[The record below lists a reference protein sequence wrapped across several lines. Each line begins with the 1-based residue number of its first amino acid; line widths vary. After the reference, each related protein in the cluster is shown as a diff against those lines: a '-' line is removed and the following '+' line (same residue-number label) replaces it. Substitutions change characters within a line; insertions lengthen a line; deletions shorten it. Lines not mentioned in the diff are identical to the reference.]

1 MPRFAL
7 GRLKQAQDKRDHI
20 VRYFKRIHS
29 PTASLAGLAGPFL
42 NQESLGSCG
51 PSSAVKVIRILQ
63 KIQGVEEFTA
73 ARLAIYYNTRKRM
86 DTIAEDS
93 GVDNRSMCKSLA
105 SDGYCHEELYPY
117 NILNFTQPPSE
128 TCYAEGRENKV
139 SSYATLPVDLDSIK
153 ACLDGSH
160 KPYVLG
166 LKVYKSMLT
175 DEVAE
180 TGNVPNPGVLETEE
194 GGHDVVGLG
203 FTDVDTTFIG
213 RSGKV
218 WAWKGGTILFDN
230 HWLKEDGTLWG
241 MDGMGTLPYEY
252 VTNPNLT
259 EDCWV
264 FNEVV
269 EALTHTVYMPYGNAA
284 A

>member
-166 LKVYKSMLT
+166 FKVYKSMLT

-180 TGNVPNPGVLETEE
+180 TGNVPNPGDSLMWTPPSSAAAA
-194 GGHDVVGLG
+194 
-203 FTDVDTTFIG
+203 
-213 RSGKV
+213 RSGPGKAGRYCSTITGSKRTALYGV
-218 WAWKGGTILFDN
+218 WMAWERC
-230 HWLKEDGTLWG
+230 H
-241 MDGMGTLPYEY
+241 
-252 VTNPNLT
+252 TNMSRIPT
-259 EDCWV
+259 
-264 FNEVV
+264 
-269 EALTHTVYMPYGNAA
+269 
-284 A
+284 